1 MNTWQQLLRD
11 HDPAAGA
18 HEARLEPHDVDALRR
33 AAVAAAR
40 EAHPTP
46 RGWYQPLAMAAI
58 IVLMIGAG
66 VIAGRRVEVQTPP
79 PSAAATPSDSP
90 GEQRQ
95 LQFSTPG
102 GTRIIWVF
110 NSEFELK
117 ETIP

>member
-11 HDPAAGA
+11 NDPAAAPSEG
-18 HEARLEPHDVDALRR
+18 RLEPQEVDAIRR

-40 EAHPTP
+40 EP
-46 RGWYQPLAMAAI
+46 RAPSAGWYQPLAMAAI

-66 VIAGRRVEVQTPP
+66 VLAGRRVEVQPRG
-79 PSAAATPSDSP
+79 PSAAAIPEDP
-90 GEQRQ
+90 AEQRQ

-110 NSEFELK
+110 NPELDLK